1 MNFLN
6 IINIIKPI
14 KKHYSSLR
22 KDASCEII
30 IGIFF
35 ILPIGVA
42 ALLVFLAKLT
52 FTIAYINTLIA
63 VFAVFVGFSIDALI
77 MLLDRESDTKIRRVL
92 IIHTSY
98 NVIYNLI
105 IGIIILVSCLLISLF
120 YENIT
125 GILLTIISFIFH
137 SLLGHF
143 LITLLM
149 IARRLYYTVFI
160 KSKEWG
166 FED

>member
-1 MNFLN
+1 MSILD
-6 IINIIKPI
+6 IINIIKPL
-14 KKHYSSLR
+14 KRHYKSLR
-22 KDASCEII
+22 KDTSWTII
-30 IGIFF
+30 VIVFF
-35 ILPIGVA
+35 ILPVGGA

-52 FTIAYINTLIA
+52 ITTVYINTLIA

-77 MLLDRESDTKIRRVL
+77 MLLDRDSDKKDRREL

-105 IGIIILVSCLLISLF
+105 IGILMLIGCLLISLLF
-120 YENIT
+120 ESIKE
-125 GILLTIISFIFH
+125 ISLTIISFIFH
-137 SLLGHF
+137 SILGHF

-149 IARRLYYTVFI
+149 ISRRLYYTVFI

-166 FED
+166 LED